1 MSVALKFKAVAAGLI
16 SAVLLLMIMPFT
28 NVSAS
33 SKVKTYRIG
42 ANAMHGVNETE
53 LGFSG
58 LTCDYLNA
66 VSKYTGDSFTYVSGT
81 TDELFEMLKNGGINA
96 LACVTSDE
104 LEYYEKLLGGTKEA
118 PLFKKTGAAVISRF
132 SAVYVYDEGRYGDM
146 TLGDVSAIRRMK
158 IGYQEEDKHRYF
170 DDKEFL
176 YSEIAGASFVP
187 YNDEEKMRS
196 DLVSGEIDAVVK
208 DCMRSWNNETIVYQF
223 PSRSGYF
230 ITRANDADISVKLE
244 NGLMSLFSEYPTF
257 YGDAYER
264 YVANFG
270 SRKYA
275 FSAEENDYKK
285 SHKEITVGFNR
296 ESDVMHCYDQ
306 SSGKLSGVTGSVMEK
321 YSEMTGLDVKIK
333 PYSSLDDC
341 YLALDN
347 NEVDLIYGGI
357 HTTDTSMLTMVSS
370 IPPYYVSAPA
380 VKYPHVLAGK
390 DGAELSD
397 TMTIAVSRDDVEA
410 ASSLGR
416 LFPNADI
423 IYTDT
428 VTQACDM
435 ALSGDC
441 DAACVGG
448 YDMLYL
454 KGGDYP
460 KLEIIQSL
468 PVYSTECFALRSEN
482 TALSGITDKALLR
495 INNSAMTVDIYD
507 LAETAEHSAL
517 SNSKQ
522 WIFFFVYAGIVV
534 LTVAAVIL
542 IAGAVKRRAEI
553 DPLTGGVT
561 KKTFIE
567 KTLKT
572 IKKSGTSKWTLVV
585 FDIDKFK
592 FINDH
597 LGYEEGNRILERLF
611 KTIGDHMDS
620 SEMYARVSED
630 NFACCIHDASDNDIE
645 NRMEGLFEEFGRRN
659 SLFVSYPVQF
669 SGGAC
674 RLEQCTDKYGAVE
687 LNVAFD
693 RCNIAKKAIKGMHKS
708 TIAFYDDRIREKT
721 LHEKDIENAMPAAL
735 EHKEFLCY
743 IQPKYGARS
752 RKIEGGEALIRWN
765 SSDFGFVF
773 PDQFI
778 PIAERNGF
786 VVELDFFILE
796 EVCKAMRRWLD
807 MGLEPVVISVNQSR
821 MHMSHD
827 DYIWRLREVVDK
839 YAIPYEYIE
848 LEITETVFTENAE
861 LLLQVM
867 QKLHD
872 IGFQLSID
880 DFGSGYSSLNMLKDI
895 PADVVKIDREF
906 FNGTVNSDKGRAVIT
921 TVVDLAKKLR
931 MHVISEGVETLDQVE
946 FLAEINCDLIQGYYF
961 AKPMP
966 LKEFEEK
973 WFKSLK
979 EEADNAAENSEDDM
993 QTK

>member
-16 SAVLLLMIMPFT
+16 LAVVLMMIMPFT
-28 NVSAS
+28 DVSAS
-33 SKVKTYRIG
+33 TKVKTYRIG
-42 ANAMHGVNETE
+42 ANVMHGVNETE

-66 VSKYTGDSFTYVSGT
+66 VSKYTGDSFTYVGGT

-104 LEYYEKLLGGTKEA
+104 LEYYEKLLGGTKEE
-118 PLFKKTGAAVISRF
+118 PLFKKTGAAIISRF
-132 SAVYVYDEGRYGDM
+132 SAVYVYDEGRFGDM
-146 TLGDVSAIRRMK
+146 ILGDVSAIRRMK
-158 IGYQEEDKHRYF
+158 IGYQEADEHRYF

-176 YSEIAGASFVP
+176 YSEIAGASFVS
-187 YNDEEKMRS
+187 YDNAEKMKS
-196 DLVSGEIDAVVK
+196 DFVSGEIDAVVK
-208 DCMRSWNNETIVYQF
+208 DCMRPWNNETIVYQF

-244 NGLMSLFSEYPTF
+244 NVLISLFSEYPTF
-257 YGDAYER
+257 YGDCYER

-285 SHKEITVGFNR
+285 SHTEVTVGFNR
-296 ESDVMHCYDQ
+296 EADIMRCYDER
-306 SSGKLSGVTGSVMEK
+306 SGTLSGVTGSLMKK
-321 YSEMTGLDVKIK
+321 YSEFTGLGVKIK
-333 PYSSLDDC
+333 PYSTLDDC
-341 YLALDN
+341 FTALDN
-347 NEVDLIYGGI
+347 NEVDLIYGGV
-357 HTTDTSMLTMVSS
+357 HAADTSMMSS
-370 IPPYYVSAPA
+370 IPLYHVTAPA
-380 VKYPHVLAGK
+380 VKFPLVLVGK
-390 DGAELSD
+390 GGTETFD
-397 TMTIAVSRDDVEA
+397 TMRIAMNKVNVEA
-410 ASSLGR
+410 ASSLER
-416 LFPNADI
+416 FFPDAEL

-428 VTQACDM
+428 VPQACDM
-435 ALSGDC
+435 VMSGDC
-441 DAACVGG
+441 DVVCVAG

-454 KGGDYP
+454 KGNGYP
-460 KLEIIQSL
+460 KLEMIQAL
-468 PVYSTECFALRSEN
+468 PVYSTECFVLKSEAK
-482 TALSGITDKALLR
+482 ALSGITDKALLQ
-495 INNSAMTVDIYD
+495 INNSAVTADIYN
-507 LAETAEHSAL
+507 LVETVEHSAL
-517 SNSKQ
+517 SNSRR
-522 WIFFFVYAGIVV
+522 WFFVFAYAGLIV
-534 LTVAAVIL
+534 LAVAAVIL
-542 IAGAVKRRAEI
+542 IVRAVKRRAEI

-572 IKKSGTSKWTLVV
+572 IKKSGTNKWALVV
-585 FDIDKFK
+585 FDIDRFK

-597 LGYEEGNRILERLF
+597 LGYEEGNRILERMF
-611 KTIGDHMDS
+611 KTIGDHMAND
-620 SEMYARVSED
+620 EIYARVSED
-630 NFACCIHDASDNDIE
+630 NFGCCIHNASDNDIE
-645 NRMEGLFEEFGRRN
+645 NRMGSLFEEFGRRN

-674 RLEQCTDKYGAVE
+674 RLDQCVDKYGAVD

-693 RCNIAKKAIKGMHKS
+693 RCNIAKKTIKGMHRS
-708 TIAFYDDRIREKT
+708 AIAFYDGKIREKA
-721 LHEKDIENAMPAAL
+721 LREKDFENAMPEAL

-743 IQPKYGARS
+743 IQPKYGAKS
-752 RKIEGGEALIRWN
+752 RKIEGGEALIRWK

-821 MHMSHD
+821 MHLSHD
-827 DYIWRLREVVDK
+827 DYIWRLREIVDK
-839 YAIPYEYIE
+839 YSIPYDYIE
-848 LEITETVFTENAE
+848 LEITETVFTDNSE

-872 IGFQLSID
+872 IGFHLSID

-946 FLAEINCDLIQGYYF
+946 FLDEINCDLIQGYYF

-966 LKEFEEK
+966 LKDFEEL
-973 WFKSLK
+973 WFRSL
-979 EEADNAAENSEDDM
+979 EEQNDNGMEDPAENK
-993 QTK
+993 QI